1 MRFRFTTVVLVL
13 LLGAGCAQTFDA
25 TTLGVPA
32 TMASPTGQVPP
43 GDQFKVNQT
52 AIYMFIGLVPVSR
65 PQLDKA
71 LARQLVG
78 GKGVANLRI
87 TVKSRWLD
95 LLVTGLTLGVVVPR
109 TVTFEGVITG
119 GEQPAGSNP

>member
-1 MRFRFTTVVLVL
+1 VRFRFAAAVLVL

-52 AIYMFIGLVPVSR
+52 AIYMFVGLLPVSR

-78 GKGVANLRI
+78 GRGVANLKI

-95 LLVTGLTLGVVVPR
+95 RLVTGLTLGVVVPR
-109 TVTFEGVITG
+109 TVTFEGVVTG
-119 GEQPAGSNP
+119 GEQPASSTP